1 MSNYMKTFVDY
12 YKTLMWSLSHSTISV
27 WVMLES
33 GKGGWGSPSVGYL
46 YLERKS
52 LVLHY
57 KDLYF

>member
-12 YKTLMWSLSHSTISV
+12 YKTLMWPLSRSTISV
-27 WVMLES
+27 WVMLEA
-33 GKGGWGSPSVGYL
+33 GKGGGGGPSVGYL